1 MKNIFWSGYV
11 LEDRLSGI
19 EKVKRI
25 IAEYGDVV
33 NFNMFSDLSISLEI
47 EITENRLYDLYQALN
62 HQIQMDPT
70 MVSSSLSTKQR
81 VLYLNL
87 SFSKGSGNL
96 KINVPA
102 VPG

>member
-25 IAEYGDVV
+25 IATYGDVV
-33 NFNMFSDLSISLEI
+33 NFNMFSDLSINLEI
-47 EITENRLYDLYQALN
+47 EIPENRLFELYQALN
-62 HQIQMDPT
+62 NHIRMDQVEVP
-70 MVSSSLSTKQR
+70 SSLSTKQR

-87 SFSKGSGNL
+87 SFSKGIGNL
-96 KINVPA
+96 KIDVPA
-102 VPG
+102 IPG

>member
-11 LEDRLSGI
+11 LDDRLPGI

-25 IAEYGDVV
+25 IAAYGDVV
-33 NFNMFSDLSISLEI
+33 NFNMFSDLSINLEI
-47 EITENRLYDLYQALN
+47 DIPENRLDDLYQALN
-62 HQIQMDPT
+62 NHIKMDH
-70 MVSSSLSTKQR
+70 VSVPSSLSTKQR

-87 SFSKGSGNL
+87 SFSKGTGNL
-96 KINVPA
+96 KIDVPA